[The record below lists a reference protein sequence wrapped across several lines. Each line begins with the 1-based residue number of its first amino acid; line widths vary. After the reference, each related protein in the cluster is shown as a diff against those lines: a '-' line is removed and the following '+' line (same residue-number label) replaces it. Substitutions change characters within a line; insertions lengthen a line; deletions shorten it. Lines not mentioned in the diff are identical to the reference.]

1 MVLTMNAI
9 AAMHRAHLERLARL
23 NVRSPLAR
31 PMKTKPLPRFVWAPG
46 RKPPEP
52 AAAPAAPPA
61 PPPEPVPLAIPGRV
75 TVEQVLATVAAY
87 SGISV
92 ADLRGP
98 RRVTHLVRARQLAM
112 FLAVTV
118 ARASAPQTAAR
129 LGGRDHTTVLHG
141 RDKIKHL
148 IAIDMEVAAEVAAIK
163 QQLEAA
169 SC

>member
-1 MVLTMNAI
+1 MNAI
-9 AAMHRAHLERLARL
+9 VAMHRAHLERLARL
-23 NVRSPLAR
+23 NVRSPLAG
-31 PMKTKPLPRFVWAPG
+31 PMKIKPLPRFVWAPS

-52 AAAPAAPPA
+52 AAPA

-75 TVEQVLATVAAY
+75 TVEQVLATVAAH

-98 RRVTHLVRARQLAM
+98 RRVAHLVRARQLAM

-118 ARASAPQTAAR
+118 ARASLPQTAAR

-148 IAIDMEVAAEVAAIK
+148 IATDTEVAAEVAAIK
-163 QQLEAA
+163 QQLETA